1 MNGRGGGR
9 RQPATPS
16 PSPESRPAETA
27 GGIAGVLAATGLAI
41 YEAAAGGPPDK
52 AIVSA
57 VLFAVGVVPLASTYR
72 VRRSE
77 ERTDEAQA
85 GDEGRE
91 PAPPES
97 VERSRRN
104 PDTRGPASTLA
115 HNPSETGSSV
125 TGAVAAVLV
134 SVFDVTDQALIAA
147 LPALVGAVPTA
158 LTWLVAP
165 RMRAARL
172 QAEYD
177 LLRGEILPLKTERAR
192 LDARNDMLREENDRL
207 RSSVSA
213 SRP

>member
-1 MNGRGGGR
+1 
-9 RQPATPS
+9 
-16 PSPESRPAETA
+16 
-27 GGIAGVLAATGLAI
+27 VLAATGLAI
-41 YEAAAGGPPDK
+41 YEAAAGGPPDT

-77 ERTDEAQA
+77 ERTGEAQA
-85 GDEGRE
+85 GDEGRG

-97 VERSRRN
+97 VDRSRTN

-115 HNPSETGSSV
+115 HNPSETGASV

-134 SVFDVTDQALIAA
+134 SVFGVTDQALIAA

-177 LLRGEILPLKTERAR
+177 LLRGEILPLKMERAR